1 MKNLTRIQDMV
12 NTSSRQQLNP
22 FTPEMAPDNSSK
34 SQMPC
39 QGQGNAN
46 SPPQNNHY
54 HQREV
59 MSPNFAQQ
67 DEKNTDDMEFPLNE
81 THHNSIKRRS

>member
-46 SPPQNNHY
+46 SPPQNNH
-54 HQREV
+54 
-59 MSPNFAQQ
+59 F
-67 DEKNTDDMEFPLNE
+67 
-81 THHNSIKRRS
+81 